1 MPENKKDID
10 SSIIQN
16 PKPTEY
22 TLDPENWAAMEKLA
36 VQMVGDMMAYLQG
49 LEEQP
54 SWGPI
59 PMEVKQY
66 LKQDI
71 PLTPQAPEEVYKEFK
86 ENILPFNK
94 GNIHPRFF
102 AWVQGTGTPLG
113 ALADLLASTMNPNV
127 TIGEHAPMYVDKQVV
142 EWCKQLLNYPKDSSG
157 ILVSGGSM
165 ANITAL
171 TVARNS
177 FLGLSI
183 REEGLVQINK
193 QLVIYCST
201 ETHSCI
207 LKAAEILGI
216 GSNYVRKIAVNSS
229 FEMNTEELVA
239 TIKKDQTDGL
249 TPFAVV
255 ATTGTVNTGAIDP
268 LESIYNICQEFNLWM
283 HIDGA
288 YGALAKLDKQYEAA
302 LKYIEK
308 ADSVAFD
315 LHKWLFIPYEVGCTL
330 IKDAKAH
337 RASFAITPNYLLQT
351 ERGLAGGLD
360 SINNYGFELSRG
372 FKALKVWMSLKEHGR
387 DKYAQLITQNNRQAT
402 YLANI
407 IRQKASLELVAPVS
421 MSIVCYRFIAPQ
433 LSEDQLNQLNE
444 EILLQLQEKGIAS
457 PSSTILN
464 GKYCIRVCIVNH
476 RTVNADLDVLIEK
489 TLEIGEAVF
498 LDGSGI

>member
-1 MPENKKDID
+1 MSNKT
-10 SSIIQN
+10 QN
-16 PKPTEY
+16 SQNQSEAKPTEY
-22 TLDPENWAAMEKLA
+22 TLDPEDWPAMEQLA
-36 VQMVGDMMAYLQG
+36 VQMAGDMMAYLQG
-49 LEEQP
+49 LENQP
-54 SWGPI
+54 SWKPI
-59 PMEVKQY
+59 PLEVKKY
-66 LKQDI
+66 LEQKI
-71 PLTPQAPEEVYKEFK
+71 PITPQSPEEVYQEFK
-86 ENILPFNK
+86 DNILPYNK

-127 TIGEHAPMYVDKQVV
+127 TIGEHTPMYVDKQVV
-142 EWCKQLLNYPKDSSG
+142 EWCKQLLNFPSDSSG

-177 FLGLSI
+177 FLGPTL
-183 REEGLVQINK
+183 RQEGLVKVNK

-207 LKAAEILGI
+207 LKAAEILGV
-216 GSNYVRKIAVNSS
+216 GTNHVRKIGVNDS
-229 FEMNTEELVA
+229 FEMKIDELKT
-239 TIKKDQTDGL
+239 TIQKDKANGL
-249 TPFAVV
+249 TPFAIV

-268 LESIYNICQEFNLWM
+268 LEAIHHICQQFGLWM

-288 YGALAKLDKQYEAA
+288 YGALAKLDTHYADA

-330 IKDAKAH
+330 IKDAAAH

-387 DKYAQLITQNNRQAT
+387 DKYAQLIAQNNRQAE
-402 YLANI
+402 YLGKKVE
-407 IRQKASLELVAPVS
+407 QTPSLELVAPVS
-421 MSIVCYRFIAPQ
+421 MSIVCFRFVDKR
-433 LSEDQLNQLNE
+433 LTEEQLNDLNE
-444 EILLQLQEKGIAS
+444 EILLQLQENGIAS

-476 RTVNADLDVLIEK
+476 RTKNADLDLLLEK
-489 TLEIGEAVF
+489 ALEIGQVVF
-498 LDGSGI
+498 LKKIQ